1 MNMVFTLLITVFYI
15 IFEAIGLLGNLLVIT
30 TIFLESRFHVMR
42 YVALASLAVSDFLY
56 LILVPSFRIASM
68 VQGRWPFGE
77 MLCYLNPNFARY
89 FYFNTILHLI
99 VVSYDR
105 YLAIVK
111 SPLTYDG
118 TISTAKKV
126 SLVINWIV
134 PIPFFITPILR
145 GRKFHYNPLVFKCE
159 EGLWSSPSSSE
170 NTSDGAKAMLFSI
183 FLIVLP
189 LLVIVFFNWSVY
201 KTAKTHINAC
211 KIQVESVS
219 GLEESQQR
227 RQEMIRRKAE
237 RRAAADVNIIVVSFF
252 LCFLPP
258 WICGLLRNFAGSVKV
273 PAEATL
279 ITDGCFMVSA
289 FCNPL
294 IYSIRKRDFR
304 ASVKNLL
311 RRFGQFWG
319 DRNLIG
325 VNNWKLKEKSL
336 CWDSTSR
343 DDFVWSRNRGTQRRL
358 FPNEAARLKG

>member
-1 MNMVFTLLITVFYI
+1 MNMVFTLVITVFYA
-15 IFEAIGLLGNLLVIT
+15 IFETIGLLGNLLVIT
-30 TIFLESRFHVMR
+30 TILLDSRFHVMR

-77 MLCYLNPNFARY
+77 MFCNLNTNFARY

-105 YLAIVK
+105 YRAIVK

-126 SLVINWIV
+126 SMVISWIV

-145 GRKFHYNPLVFKCE
+145 GRKFHYNPLVFYCE
-159 EGLWSSPSSSE
+159 VGLWSSPSSSE
-170 NTSDGAKAMLFSI
+170 NTQFDGAKAMLFSV

-189 LLVIVFFNWSVY
+189 LLVIVFLNWSVY

-211 KIQVESVS
+211 KIQIESVS

-227 RQEMIRRKAE
+227 QQQEMIRRKAE

-294 IYSIRKRDFR
+294 IYSFRKRDFR
-304 ASVKNLL
+304 ASVKSLL
-311 RRFGQFWG
+311 RRFRQSGG
-319 DRNLIG
+319 DRNVIG
-325 VNNWKLKEKSL
+325 VNN
-336 CWDSTSR
+336 
-343 DDFVWSRNRGTQRRL
+343 
-358 FPNEAARLKG
+358 